1 MSFCIVFTEIM
12 VVKGS
17 FYYGIH
23 GPSYNR
29 IYVTFRNAQLL
40 MFRYELGRDKD
51 LRRCARLAKGGRER
65 K

>member
-1 MSFCIVFTEIM
+1 MMLI
-12 VVKGS
+12 KGS
-17 FYYGIH
+17 FYYGIR

-51 LRRCARLAKGGRER
+51 LRRCARFAKGGRER